1 MFTRKG
7 QSILEYSIL
16 LAVVI
21 AVLLIMQAFVK
32 RGYQGNLK
40 ASADKMG
47 EQFSA
52 SSTTIKEKR
61 EMTGDQDVIT
71 EVGTSSD
78 VMGQFSSVIPTGV
91 TLKGTLDQS
100 TPVYSLNTRT
110 GGVVAATTESKT
122 ASAQQEKARLNDYKN
137 ESVTDYTDPDLPAD

>member
-32 RGYQGNLK
+32 RGYQGSLK

-61 EMTGDQDVIT
+61 EMTGDQDVVT
-71 EVGTSSD
+71 EVGTTSD
-78 VMGQFSSVIPTGV
+78 VMGQFSSAIPTGV
-91 TLKGTLDQS
+91 TLTGTLDQS
-100 TPVYSLNTRT
+100 VPVYSLNTRT

-122 ASAQQEKARLNDYKN
+122 ASAQQEKARLNDYQN
-137 ESVTDYTDPDLPAD
+137 DSVTNFTDSDLPAD

>member
-7 QSILEYSIL
+7 QSILEYAIL

-32 RGYQGNLK
+32 RGYQGSLK
-40 ASADKMG
+40 SSSDKMG

-52 SSTTIKEKR
+52 SGTTIKE
-61 EMTGDQDVIT
+61 EQTMTDNQDIVT
-71 EVGTSSD
+71 EVGTSKA
-78 VMGQFSSVIPTGV
+78 MIGQFALPEGVSSV
-91 TLKGTLDQS
+91 KGTLDQS

-110 GGVVAATTESKT
+110 GGKVVAETKQKT
-122 ASAQQEKARLNDYKN
+122 DSASEEKARKDEMPASATVNN
-137 ESVTDYTDPDLPAD
+137 FVNPDAD

>member
-32 RGYQGNLK
+32 RGYQGSLK
-40 ASADKMG
+40 ASSDKMG

-52 SSTTIKEKR
+52 SGTTIKE
-61 EMTGDQDVIT
+61 EQTMSDNQDIIT
-71 EVGTSSD
+71 EVGTTSSM
-78 VMGQFSSVIPTGV
+78 MGQFALPEGVSSV
-91 TLKGTLDQS
+91 KGTLDQG

-110 GGVVAATTESKT
+110 GGNVVSETKQKTDSAAE
-122 ASAQQEKARLNDYKN
+122 EKARLDQMPASA
-137 ESVTDYTDPDLPAD
+137 SVSNFDNPDAD

>member
-32 RGYQGNLK
+32 RGYQGSLK
-40 ASADKMG
+40 ASSDKMG

-52 SSTTIKEKR
+52 SGTTIKE
-61 EMTGDQDVIT
+61 EQTMTGNQNIVT
-71 EVGTSSD
+71 EVGTTTD
-78 VMGQFSSVIPTGV
+78 VMGQFSGEIPDV
-91 TLKGTLDQS
+91 NVQGTLAKGA
-100 TPVYSLNTRT
+100 YSLNTRE
-110 GGVVAATTESKT
+110 GGNVASITEQRTESAKD
-122 ASAQQEKARLNDYKN
+122 EKAR
-137 ESVTDYTDPDLPAD
+137 VGDYTSTVQDNYSDDVFN